1 VLQAA
6 LAPVWNTLRCSKAI
20 AVHLDA
26 FRRVEEWRMCSVSSI
41 MLGLFLILG
50 AIELSHADALKRF
63 VDDLKSADAQTR
75 ATAIQ
80 HLGES
85 GDIRAVQP
93 LLAALSDEN
102 ALVRRY
108 ALDALQRLVSVLD
121 DIHGV
126 VKRWLQTLIKSLQN
140 EPSEEVITV
149 ARPVA
154 CVHVGH
160 GGAVG
165 HPVGQES
172 LSCA

>member
-1 VLQAA
+1 M
-6 LAPVWNTLRCSKAI
+6 N
-20 AVHLDA
+20 
-26 FRRVEEWRMCSVSSI
+26 SVSRI

-50 AIELSHADALKRF
+50 TIELSHADELKRF

-75 ATAIQ
+75 TMAIQ
-80 HLGES
+80 RLGES

-102 ALVRRY
+102 ALVRKY

-140 EPSEEVITV
+140 EPSEEVITA
-149 ARPVA
+149 ARPGA
-154 CVHVGH
+154 CAHVGH

-165 HPVGQES
+165 PPVGEGR